1 MTKQTATKSPV
12 SKRVQALR
20 KDLEA
25 LVSHQPARQASRQPV
40 SIASHASAIEESHDQ
55 QHGREA
61 DHPTEIPRRGWF
73 DLMWRTWGEISEAN
87 LFLVAGGVTY
97 AILLALFPGLAALVS
112 LYGLALNPAQV
123 EQQVAELSGVLPE
136 QSRQML
142 ADELHK
148 LVSASGGALGV
159 SAVVGLLLAL
169 WSASRGMSGFITAL
183 NITYE
188 EKEKRGFFKL
198 NLIAIGLTVALLL
211 GGTFIIALIGVL
223 PVALQFAGLGQQTKW
238 ILLILEWPLLVVVV
252 MVGLAALYRY
262 APSRDEAKWRWV
274 SPGAIAA
281 TVLWVIASAAFSVYV
296 ANFNS
301 YDKTYGSLGG
311 VIILLT
317 WLYLSAFIVLL
328 GAAINAQLEK
338 QTKKDSTV
346 GPPDSMG
353 RRGAK
358 AADTLGPTK

>member
-1 MTKQTATKSPV
+1 MVKQSVIKNAV
-12 SKRVQALR
+12 SERVQELR

-25 LVSHQPARQASRQPV
+25 LVGHRPIEQVSHPSANVARQMTG
-40 SIASHASAIEESHDQ
+40 EGHDR

-61 DHPTEIPRRGWF
+61 EHPMDIPRRGWL
-73 DLMWRTWGEISEAN
+73 DVMWRTWKEISEAN

-97 AILLALFPGLAALVS
+97 AILLALFPALAALVS
-112 LYGLALNPAQV
+112 IYGLALNPAQV
-123 EQQVAELSGVLPE
+123 EQQVAALSGVLPE

-148 LVSASGGALGV
+148 LVTASNGALGV
-159 SAVVGLLLAL
+159 SAVIGLVLAL

-188 EKEKRGFFKL
+188 EREKRGFFKL
-198 NLIAIGLTVALLL
+198 NLIAIGLTVALLF
-211 GGTFIIALIGVL
+211 GGTAIIALIGVL
-223 PVALQFAGLGQQTKW
+223 PVILQFAGLGQQTTW

-252 MVGLAALYRY
+252 MFGLALLYRY

-281 TVLWVIASAAFSVYV
+281 TVLWIIASVGFSVYV

-338 QTKKDSTV
+338 QTRKDSTV

-353 RRGAK
+353 HRGAK
-358 AADTLGPTK
+358 AADTLGPAK